1 MRGTTY
7 NIAAMLPGR
16 GVLANE
22 AVIVGAH
29 WDHIGRRGH
38 SAKSGGAGSYY
49 PGANDNASGAAGVLI
64 LAKRLAARAREDP
77 SRRRRA
83 IVLACFGGEECG
95 LVGSAYMA
103 GRLKEMG
110 LKVSRVTAMVN
121 MDMIGRLKDNRLSVW
136 GVDSGKGWV
145 RLVRSSAK
153 DSGLTLA
160 MSGANLGPSDHV
172 SFHHR
177 KIPVVSFSTGAYGD
191 MHRESDTAD
200 KIDSAGAVRIL
211 GVVDRLVESLAVRA
225 DRIAYTA
232 PRPGSGRR
240 VLLGVRFD
248 PGASG
253 DGGGVRLAEIVKDM
267 PAAKAG
273 LRQGDVVTGWA
284 DKAIGGVAD
293 MRAALAKVKPGD
305 TVRLTVLRGKEKVQ
319 VSVEFPKR

>member
-1 MRGTTY
+1 MRRCSLILFVVGLSL
-7 NIAAMLPGR
+7 AAPLVSAKAPPAVGSKSSATLSEEALYGR
-16 GVLANE
+16 HVSVLASE
-22 AVIVGAH
+22 EMG
-29 WDHIGRRGH
+29 GRKPGT
-38 SAKSGGAGSYY
+38 
-49 PGANDNASGAAGVLI
+49 PGAR
-64 LAKRLAARAREDP
+64 KARAYLVAQLRGLGLK
-77 SRRRRA
+77 A
-83 IVLACFGGEECG
+83 AFGGNY
-95 LVGSAYMA
+95 SQPF
-103 GRLKEMG
+103 
-110 LKVSRVTAMVN
+110 T
-121 MDMIGRLKDNRLSVW
+121 
-136 GVDSGKGWV
+136 
-145 RLVRSSAK
+145 
-153 DSGLTLA
+153 LTLGTKA
-160 MSGANLGPSDHV
+160 ETQQLRAVG
-172 SFHHR
+172 
-177 KIPVVSFSTGAYGD
+177 
-191 MHRESDTAD
+191 AD

-211 GVVDRLVESLAVRA
+211 NVVDRLVESLAVRA